1 MFRGVSAGKRVPARR
16 RVTIDCRQRLDAGK
30 GRRSDRRDRP
40 ARRSL
45 ERIGNNHRRKRQAR
59 KEMGPLWPMQLTA

>member
-16 RVTIDCRQRLDAGK
+16 ASRSIAGN
-30 GRRSDRRDRP
+30 GWTQARRRRSDRRDRP

-59 KEMGPLWPMQLTA
+59 KEMGPLWPMPLTA